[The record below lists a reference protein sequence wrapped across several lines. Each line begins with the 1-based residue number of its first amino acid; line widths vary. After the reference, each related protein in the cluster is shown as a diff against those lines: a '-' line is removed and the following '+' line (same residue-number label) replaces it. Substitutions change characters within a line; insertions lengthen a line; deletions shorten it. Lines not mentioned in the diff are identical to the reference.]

1 MPAHLFLFQWDSI
14 SVLVQIVCLGLAL
27 LRSRW
32 GTHGWSL
39 ENQSVSFLEAQW
51 WFRIEHRTQAGPLR
65 GETGTLP
72 GVIKV
77 STLFPLVV
85 EWYKSETADGHPAII
100 TGRTCQRIEPTLKE
114 AELEIKQ
121 DQVLMTSF
129 ESLDLAMPEVIF
141 FCSLWS
147 ESRNLVLGFYQIG
160 LSFWQ
165 L

>member
-1 MPAHLFLFQWDSI
+1 MLYPFFCLVIVEDCYLCLPISFLFQWDSI

-32 GTHGWSL
+32 GTRVWSL

-85 EWYKSETADGHPAII
+85 EWGYKSETADGHPAI
-100 TGRTCQRIEPTLKE
+100 TGENLPENRTVTEGGR
-114 AELEIKQ
+114 AR
-121 DQVLMTSF
+121 DQTRPSPDDIIWIPRSSHAWSHL
-129 ESLDLAMPEVIF
+129 
-141 FCSLWS
+141 CSL
-147 ESRNLVLGFYQIG
+147 
-160 LSFWQ
+160 
-165 L
+165 